1 VQLAT
6 IRADN
11 RPANRTVFR
20 GFLEDTDQLK
30 FVIDARSQKVD
41 QIFHQPWAEAC
52 WYFPETHEQFR
63 ITGCLTLVQADH
75 ADSAQASPSS

>member
-11 RPANRTVFR
+11 PQQIVPRFR

-41 QIFHQPWAEAC
+41 QIFTSPGQ
-52 WYFPETHEQFR
+52 R
-63 ITGCLTLVQADH
+63 LVGTFLK
-75 ADSAQASPSS
+75 P

>member
-1 VQLAT
+1 MSLAPWRSPLDSALKRNPQPNARYVQLAT

-11 RPANRTVFR
+11 RPANRTSFS

-41 QIFHQPWAEAC
+41 QIFSPAG
-52 WYFPETHEQFR
+52 R
-63 ITGCLTLVQADH
+63 GLLVL
-75 ADSAQASPSS
+75 S